1 MIILLIF
8 SIWNCGG
15 KDLEFSHTGVDRS
28 ERVGLA
34 VLDVA
39 QEPKVLQKKKK
50 EKEKE
55 KEEKRKRKKRRINV
69 FAEFCF
75 AAVVSAAAGA
85 RPSILALA

>member
-1 MIILLIF
+1 LKL
-8 SIWNCGG
+8 GG

-39 QEPKVLQKKKK
+39 PEPKVLQKKKK

-55 KEEKRKRKKRRINV
+55 EKRKKKET
-69 FAEFCF
+69 AH
-75 AAVVSAAAGA
+75 
-85 RPSILALA
+85 

>member
-1 MIILLIF
+1 M
-8 SIWNCGG
+8 GG

-39 QEPKVLQKKKK
+39 PEPKVLQKKKK
-50 EKEKE
+50 EKE
-55 KEEKRKRKKRRINV
+55 EKRRKKKKKNAKRKKRRINV